1 MLHGLWS
8 PGSGLVL
15 WHDPAGAAADTDALP
30 DPLGSIVRAAKFRHK
45 AKVLVAGAYGP
56 EEIQVRVHALAP
68 EAAASVLL
76 QELPAQAVAGDLRYL
91 AHVVRGVERWVRAG
105 RIVPEVRRDD
115 GEWWVR
121 WRLVGGQRQRAWLA
135 ELAVAMPAA
144 LQVAGRPAE
153 LLDNLTAELTDP
165 IARLRIMPKLP
176 ALLSTVAQ
184 VPIGYSSREGTGVA
198 DDGMLDFGAPET
210 ELDRA
215 RSRSLPTDAATSD
228 EPQSRSHPLLVAL
241 LDAEPLDAGS
251 HRVSAVLEDWRTSL
265 TADEP
270 ELVLRLLEPDSE
282 DAVEAGALWRLEVC
296 LRVEG
301 EAPQPVLLPGDPHMV
316 RLAAEKLAAA
326 KLAYPRLRD
335 LPGDA
340 RSMDLYLPTEVVM
353 DLVAHGAAVLRS
365 AGVRLLL
372 PRAWRIAAPSLR
384 LKVQSPAATETAVGL
399 DGLVSFRW
407 ELALGETTL
416 TPAEMTRL
424 VRSKSDLV
432 QLRGE
437 WVQAD
442 HRTLAVAA
450 DYVSGR
456 TDGTET
462 SVGALFAELAA
473 HPAIGV
479 PSSRS
484 PQPAGPQNFSTVN
497 TPPPSSPSRSA

>member
-15 WHDPAGAAADTDALP
+15 WHDPAGAAVDTDALP

-210 ELDRA
+210 GSDRA
-215 RSRSLPTDAATSD
+215 RSRSLPTDTATSD

-282 DAVEAGALWRLEVC
+282 DAAEAGALWRLEVC

-316 RLAAEKLAAA
+316 RLA
-326 KLAYPRLRD
+326 
-335 LPGDA
+335 G
-340 RSMDLYLPTEVVM
+340 RS
-353 DLVAHGAAVLRS
+353 
-365 AGVRLLL
+365 
-372 PRAWRIAAPSLR
+372 W
-384 LKVQSPAATETAVGL
+384 
-399 DGLVSFRW
+399 
-407 ELALGETTL
+407 
-416 TPAEMTRL
+416 
-424 VRSKSDLV
+424 
-432 QLRGE
+432 
-437 WVQAD
+437 
-442 HRTLAVAA
+442 
-450 DYVSGR
+450 
-456 TDGTET
+456 
-462 SVGALFAELAA
+462 
-473 HPAIGV
+473 
-479 PSSRS
+479 
-484 PQPAGPQNFSTVN
+484 
-497 TPPPSSPSRSA
+497 PPPSWRIRDCGICRVMPAVWICTCPPKWSWTWSRTAPPYCSPPVRDCCCRAPGGLRRRACA